1 MKKLL
6 FVLLAGLVLAFFVRN
21 SPHFS
26 VFRLQQGLA
35 SGDLNVVMTYADL
48 NAFAELPVDITV
60 AMASA
65 GMKDA
70 AGAVGEALVKIFGGA
85 VGATVKQVGGQ
96 VAAQELRSRIEKRDL
111 LGLLGGFEPKTGF
124 GWYGGI
130 QLMGVDAAILTVE
143 GTCPSRETKGE
154 RAETRMGIDLQR
166 VRGPILGFPSD
177 WRAYGVEANSMKQL
191 IKDCSFTF

>member
-1 MKKLL
+1 VKKLVL
-6 FVLLAGLVLAFFVRN
+6 FLLGGLVLAFLVRN
-21 SPHFS
+21 SPQFS
-26 VFRLQQGLA
+26 VFRLQQGLTA
-35 SGDLNVVMTYADL
+35 GDLNVVMQYADL

-65 GMKDA
+65 GMRDA

-96 VAAQELRSRIEKRDL
+96 VAAQELRSRIEKREL
-111 LGLLGGFEPKTGF
+111 LSLLGGFEPTMGF

-130 QLMGVDAAILTVE
+130 QLLGTDAAILTVE
-143 GTCPSRETKGE
+143 GTCPSPENKGE
-154 RAETRMGIDLQR
+154 RIETRMGIDLRR
-166 VRGPILGFPSD
+166 VKGPVLCFPSD
-177 WRAYGVEANSMKQL
+177 WRASGVEANSMKQL